1 MSGRARQ
8 ILGRFPAHLEAAR
21 PGKVLGEAVEALSLD
36 LDTLSARMAAVRRA
50 HRLAD
55 ADEVADLLHLGA
67 LHRILPTEF
76 DVLELRLK
84 QADALIEALGAAA
97 DTAAANTLAEN
108 LLALWGL
115 AAPAPRLALFAP
127 PLPADTPP
135 GTEPD
140 LAAAR
145 RALLLHARTAL
156 RYQVLTAAL
165 RRRIQVI
172 CRQHAEGNGTVQAL
186 LNGAANAL
194 DLDIGPV
201 QHSTD
206 RFWHAAQAFDRLLL
220 TRPALPPGPATEP
233 PTELPVAPEL
243 IGIEE
248 NPIWRD
254 HFDSTP
260 RKHGELFFRIRRGF
274 ERALLQVQVTGLAH
288 GRSCGPMLVNRDE
301 GHGIGFAGTVP
312 EGQTLTFNENGH
324 ATLDGSDVSALTY
337 AWQGACFAGADVDA
351 RKDFVFD
358 GPGRPAALRPA
369 TFVVTTPD
377 GALDREA
384 SFPGSGEPIPMPGIA
399 VGVTRLA
406 FFVREA
412 HAASDDGAS
421 ATPRIRSVTP
431 RTRAATFDDSVW
443 AAGPADDL
451 QPAAKVALSWL
462 EHRAFAVRLLIPPRL
477 RRISPADD
485 GAEVLR
491 RTAQAVERFR
501 PVGIEVKV
509 EFIDDRWVLGQ
520 GVLAGDSPADLV
532 DQLRAG
538 TTLWPSPA
546 APDT

>member
-21 PGKVLGEAVEALSLD
+21 PGKVLGDTVEALSLD
-36 LDTLSARMAAVRRA
+36 LDMLSARMAAVRRA

-55 ADEVADLLHLGA
+55 ADEIADLLHIGA
-67 LHRILPTEF
+67 LHRIVPAELE
-76 DVLELRLK
+76 VLSLRFA
-84 QADALIEALGAAA
+84 QASKLLDDLEKASDDTTANAGAETLLDLWALQ
-97 DTAAANTLAEN
+97 D
-108 LLALWGL
+108 
-115 AAPAPRLALFAP
+115 PAPRLALFAP
-127 PLPADTPP
+127 PAAPDAPPDTP
-135 GTEPD
+135 PD

-145 RALLLHARTAL
+145 LRLTTQVREAL
-156 RYQVLTAAL
+156 RYRMLTAAM
-165 RRRIQVI
+165 RWRIQVI

-186 LNGAANAL
+186 LQGAANAL

-206 RFWHAAQAFDRLLL
+206 RFWHAAQAFDRLRLA
-220 TRPALPPGPATEP
+220 RPAL

-301 GHGIGFAGTVP
+301 GHGIGFVGTVP

-324 ATLDGSDVSALTY
+324 ATLEGSDVTALTY
-337 AWQGACFAGADVDA
+337 AWQGGCFAGADVDA

-358 GPGRPAALRPA
+358 GPGRLAALRPA

-412 HAASDDGAS
+412 HAASDDGAAAS
-421 ATPRIRSVTP
+421 PRIRTVTP
-431 RTRAATFDDSVW
+431 RSRAATFDDSVW
-443 AAGPADDL
+443 AAGPTDEM
-451 QPAAKVALSWL
+451 QPTAKVALSWL
-462 EHRAFAVRLLIPPRL
+462 EHRAFAVRLLIPERL
-477 RRISPADD
+477 RRLSPDDD

-501 PVGIEVKV
+501 PVGIDVKV

-520 GVLAGDSPADLV
+520 GVLAGDRPADLV

-538 TTLWPSPA
+538 TTLWPSPVEA
-546 APDT
+546 AT

>member
-1 MSGRARQ
+1 MSGRTQQ
-8 ILGRFPAHLEAAR
+8 ILGRFPAHFEATR
-21 PGKVLGEAVEALSLD
+21 PGKVLGEAVDALSLD
-36 LDTLSARMAAVRRA
+36 LDVLAARMAAVRRA
-50 HRLAD
+50 HRLGE
-55 ADEVADLLHLGA
+55 ADERADLLQLGA
-67 LHRILPTEF
+67 LHRIQPHEF
-76 DVLELRLK
+76 EVLDLRLQ
-84 QADALIEALGAAA
+84 QADALIEALGSAA

-115 AAPAPRLALFAP
+115 AAPAPRLALYAP
-127 PLPADTPP
+127 PLPADAPP
-135 GTEPD
+135 DAEPD
-140 LAAAR
+140 LTAAR
-145 RALLLHARTAL
+145 RTLLAQARAAL
-156 RYQVLTAAL
+156 RWRLRMDAL

-206 RFWHAAQAFDRLLL
+206 RFWHAAQAFDRLRLS
-220 TRPALPPGPATEP
+220 GPDQTA
-233 PTELPVAPEL
+233 LPVAPEL

-254 HFDSTP
+254 HFDSTL
-260 RKHGELFFRIRRGF
+260 RSDGELFSRPRRGF
-274 ERALLQVQVTGLAH
+274 EHALLRVQITGLPG

-312 EGQTLTFNENGH
+312 DGQSLVFNENGH
-324 ATLDGSDVSALTY
+324 STLEGSDVTALTY
-337 AWQGACFAGADVDA
+337 AWQGGCFAGSDVDA

-358 GPGRPAALRPA
+358 GPSRPAALRPA
-369 TFVVTTPD
+369 TFVVTTPA

-406 FFVREA
+406 FFVRTA
-412 HAASDDGAS
+412 HAASDDGAT
-421 ATPRIRSVTP
+421 ATPRVRTVTP
-431 RTRAATFDDSVW
+431 RSGAATFDDSVW

-451 QPAAKVALSWL
+451 LPAAKVALSWL

-477 RRISPADD
+477 RRCSPDDD

-501 PVGIEVKV
+501 PVGIELSV
-509 EFIDDRWVLGQ
+509 EFVDDRWVLGQ

-538 TTLWPSPA
+538 TTLWAGPA
-546 APDT
+546 ATDT

>member
-1 MSGRARQ
+1 
-8 ILGRFPAHLEAAR
+8 
-21 PGKVLGEAVEALSLD
+21 
-36 LDTLSARMAAVRRA
+36 
-50 HRLAD
+50 
-55 ADEVADLLHLGA
+55 
-67 LHRILPTEF
+67 
-76 DVLELRLK
+76 
-84 QADALIEALGAAA
+84 
-97 DTAAANTLAEN
+97 
-108 LLALWGL
+108 
-115 AAPAPRLALFAP
+115 
-127 PLPADTPP
+127 
-135 GTEPD
+135 
-140 LAAAR
+140 
-145 RALLLHARTAL
+145 
-156 RYQVLTAAL
+156 
-165 RRRIQVI
+165 IQVI

-194 DLDIGPV
+194 DLDIGPL

-206 RFWHAAQAFDRLLL
+206 RFWHAAQAFDRLRL
-220 TRPALPPGPATEP
+220 TRPALPTEL

-243 IGIEE
+243 IGLEE
-248 NPIWRD
+248 NLIWRD

-337 AWQGACFAGADVDA
+337 AWQGGCFAGADVDA

-421 ATPRIRSVTP
+421 ATPRVRTVTP
-431 RTRAATFDDSVW
+431 RSRAATFDDSVW

-520 GVLAGDSPADLV
+520 GVLAGDTPADLV

>member
-67 LHRILPTEF
+67 LHSILPTEL
-76 DVLELRLK
+76 DVLTLRFTRAGQLLDELEK
-84 QADALIEALGAAA
+84 ASGD
-97 DTAAANTLAEN
+97 AANTLAEE
-108 LLALWGL
+108 LLDLWALQ
-115 AAPAPRLALFAP
+115 APAPRLALFAP
-127 PLPADTPP
+127 PAAPDAPPDTP
-135 GTEPD
+135 PD

-145 RALLLHARTAL
+145 QRLAAQGRKAL
-156 RYQVLTAAL
+156 RYRVLTAAL

-206 RFWHAAQAFDRLLL
+206 RFWHAAQAFDRL
-220 TRPALPPGPATEP
+220 RVA
-233 PTELPVAPEL
+233 ELPVAPEL

-324 ATLDGSDVSALTY
+324 TTLDGSDVTALTY
-337 AWQGACFAGADVDA
+337 AWQGGCFAGADVDA

-358 GPGRPAALRPA
+358 GPSRPAALRPA
-369 TFVVTTPD
+369 TFVVTTPA

-421 ATPRIRSVTP
+421 ATPRIRTVTP
-431 RTRAATFDDSVW
+431 GSRAATFDDSVW

-520 GVLAGDSPADLV
+520 GVLAGDTPADLV

-546 APDT
+546 TPDT